1 MKIEV
6 NHHCS
11 DFNSYRAARVKSL
24 FNAENGC
31 DWSHTAELPI
41 ENMDWQIGLIVG
53 ASGSGKTSI
62 GSKLFNKP
70 IYDLYAGWDN
80 NKPIVDCIA
89 PESDFNAVTAATWFW
104 ATSGLDAGD
113 ICEQEIVKIDYGLR
127 PREFYQSDII
137 PAMLRTLKRCLNNLQ
152 NGIIRRIPQVEKYS
166 TYDAKIQASTK

>member
-41 ENMDWQIGLIVG
+41 ENMD
-53 ASGSGKTSI
+53 
-62 GSKLFNKP
+62 
-70 IYDLYAGWDN
+70 
-80 NKPIVDCIA
+80 
-89 PESDFNAVTAATWFW
+89 
-104 ATSGLDAGD
+104 
-113 ICEQEIVKIDYGLR
+113 CEQEIVKIDYGLR

>member
-53 ASGSGKTSI
+53 ASAIRWAYRRKEPVS
-62 GSKLFNKP
+62 
-70 IYDLYAGWDN
+70 
-80 NKPIVDCIA
+80 
-89 PESDFNAVTAATWFW
+89 AATWFW

>member
-62 GSKLFNKP
+62 YK
-70 IYDLYAGWDN
+70 
-80 NKPIVDCIA
+80 V
-89 PESDFNAVTAATWFW
+89 
-104 ATSGLDAGD
+104 
-113 ICEQEIVKIDYGLR
+113 
-127 PREFYQSDII
+127 
-137 PAMLRTLKRCLNNLQ
+137 
-152 NGIIRRIPQVEKYS
+152 
-166 TYDAKIQASTK
+166 STKLLQSKTL